1 MDYSDTTYHY
11 NQVISAN
18 GEIKPLQ
25 GLEEKSFVYP
35 WASPMVIEIKPLQGL
50 EEKSFVYPWA
60 APMVIEIKPLQG
72 LEENHFFMKEVQ
84 RTSISITSGA
94 TGGTLKHNQKSPGG
108 VQFSDR

>member
-18 GEIKPLQ
+18 G
-25 GLEEKSFVYP
+25 
-35 WASPMVIEIKPLQGL
+35 
-50 EEKSFVYPWA
+50 
-60 APMVIEIKPLQG
+60 EIKPLQG

-94 TGGTLKHNQKSPGG
+94 TGGTINTIKRAPEGFNFLIDNL
-108 VQFSDR
+108 

>member
-18 GEIKPLQ
+18 G
-25 GLEEKSFVYP
+25 
-35 WASPMVIEIKPLQGL
+35 EIKPLQGL

-94 TGGTLKHNQKSPGG
+94 TGGTINTIKRAPEGFNFLIDNL
-108 VQFSDR
+108 